1 MKRFALCLV
10 TALVVAGCGSDENAK
25 APTSSQAASSGGTAT
40 SVAVS
45 AKGPVSAST
54 LCADE
59 GVAKPKRQCTRGLKR
74 LASGKAAN
82 PAAACKGLSKKK
94 AKGVRG
100 KSPYAV
106 CVKAAARL
114 MAAKKRPAKTGA
126 ADNSTG
132 TSTTD
137 ESEDSAADDPAPE
150 DIEPVCIDDNGD
162 EVPAGSADVDDCGE
176 AKDGSSKSEDDGKED
191 NSNE

>member
-1 MKRFALCLV
+1 MRGLVACLV
-10 TALVVAGCGSDENAK
+10 VGALLATGCGSSDSSSSSK
-25 APTSSQAASSGGTAT
+25 APGSQQAAAKPGSPQA
-40 SVAVS
+40 VAVS
-45 AKGPVSAST
+45 AQGRATPAA
-54 LCADE
+54 LCQPQ
-59 GVAKPKRQCTRGLKR
+59 GVAKPKKQCVKGLKK
-74 LASGKAAN
+74 LQKGKAKN

-94 AKGVRG
+94 TKGVRG

-126 ADNSTG
+126 ADNSTA

-150 DIEPVCIDDNGD
+150 DIEPV
-162 EVPAGSADVDDCGE
+162 
-176 AKDGSSKSEDDGKED
+176 
-191 NSNE
+191 